1 MTGTEME
8 EIFVKATSNIVPNRA
23 IEEVMQR
30 NLEAVPLPEID
41 EVEMAF
47 LKGFYDTVTA
57 KGGSLKKALKHLKP
71 EQAMELEQHIGE
83 PYYGTFIL
91 PMSDNEEASPGSSD
105 VGDVSWVTPT
115 AEITTATWAAET
127 PGHSWQIVA
136 QGKSSVAHK
145 AQLFAAKVMAGTV
158 IDLLNEPET
167 IEKAKKELDYRRGH
181 KQFESPIP
189 KGVRPSTL
197 K

>member
-1 MTGTEME
+1 
-8 EIFVKATSNIVPNRA
+8 
-23 IEEVMQR
+23 
-30 NLEAVPLPEID
+30 
-41 EVEMAF
+41 
-47 LKGFYDTVTA
+47 
-57 KGGSLKKALKHLKP
+57 
-71 EQAMELEQHIGE
+71 MELEKHLGE

-91 PMSDNEEASPGSSD
+91 PLSDYEEASPGSSD

-115 AEITTATWAAET
+115 AQINTATWAAET

-136 QGKSSVAHK
+136 QGKGSIAHK
-145 AQLFAAKVMAGTV
+145 AQLFAAKVMAGAV

-181 KQFESPIP
+181 KSFTSPIP